1 MSSEQV
7 IYLAILGAGTVGS
20 GFFSG
25 SETALVGISKERV
38 HQLASESRAGR
49 RIEQLISSP
58 ERMLSTLLVANNIV
72 NVLAAAV
79 ATTLFIGLIGEQ
91 WGPWLATAAV
101 TAVILVFGEITPKT
115 LATRYP
121 ERFALAVAPAIW
133 QLSRVLAP
141 LASFFGAI
149 TRGILRLLRV
159 PVRGD
164 SDAVT
169 DADIRALAELGHR
182 DGQIEEVE
190 RKIIDA
196 LFDLADR
203 PIREVMTP
211 RVDIVTLTAP
221 VTMDEVR
228 SAVAATGHSRFPVT
242 GGDLDNLLGILFVKD
257 LLQRGVDATSD
268 DIVALL
274 RFPQFMPETATILD
288 TLTEMRQRKFAIACV
303 VDEHGGVEGII
314 TAKDLLAE
322 LVGELQDEY
331 DPGVPSVVRIGPR
344 QWIADGRLPV
354 EDLSAEIARPFPGGP
369 YSTVAGFFMA
379 MAGHVPEE
387 GDTIDIDGVR
397 LTVLDMERNRVD
409 RIDVSIICP
418 YARMGTLVQSRHSGR
433 GAAW

>member
-1 MSSEQV
+1 MSTEQV
-7 IYLAILGAGTVGS
+7 IYLAILAACTVGS

-25 SETALVGISKERV
+25 SETALIGISKERV
-38 HQLASESRAGR
+38 HQLASESKAGR
-49 RIEQLISSP
+49 RVEQLISDP

-79 ATTLFIGLIGEQ
+79 ATTLFIDLVGAE

-101 TAVILVFGEITPKT
+101 TTVILIFGEITPKT

-141 LASFFGAI
+141 VASFFGAI

-159 PVRGD
+159 PIRGD

-190 RKIIDA
+190 REIIDA

-211 RVDIVTLTAP
+211 RVDIVSLTDP
-221 VTMDEVR
+221 VSMDEVR

-242 GGDLDNLLGILFVKD
+242 RDDLDNLVGMLFVKD
-257 LLQRGVDATSD
+257 LLQRTTDASSD

-274 RFPQFMPETATILD
+274 RYPQFMPETATILD
-288 TLTEMRQRKFAIACV
+288 ALTEMRQRRFAIACV

-331 DPGVPSVVRIGPR
+331 DPGVASVVRIGPH
-344 QWIADGRLPV
+344 QWVADGRLPI
-354 EDLSAEIARPFPGGP
+354 EDLASEIDHVLPGGP

-379 MAGHVPEE
+379 IAGHVPDE
-387 GDTIDIDGVR
+387 GDSIDVDGIR

-409 RIDVSIICP
+409 RIDVSII
-418 YARMGTLVQSRHSGR
+418 
-433 GAAW
+433 

>member
-1 MSSEQV
+1 
-7 IYLAILGAGTVGS
+7 
-20 GFFSG
+20 
-25 SETALVGISKERV
+25 
-38 HQLASESRAGR
+38 
-49 RIEQLISSP
+49 
-58 ERMLSTLLVANNIV
+58 
-72 NVLAAAV
+72 
-79 ATTLFIGLIGEQ
+79 
-91 WGPWLATAAV
+91 V

-159 PVRGD
+159 PVRGE
-164 SDAVT
+164 SGTVT

-203 PIREVMTP
+203 PIRDVMTP
-211 RVDIVTLTAP
+211 RVDIIALTAP

-228 SAVAATGHSRFPVT
+228 EAVAGTGHSRFPVT
-242 GGDLDNLLGILFVKD
+242 SGDLDDLLGMLFVKD
-257 LLQRGVDATSD
+257 LLQQSVDATPE
-268 DIVALL
+268 DIAVLL

-288 TLTEMRQRKFAIACV
+288 ALTEMRQRRFAIACV

-331 DPGVPSVVRIGPR
+331 DPSVPSVVRIGPK
-344 QWIADGRLPV
+344 QWVADGRLPI
-354 EDLSAEIARPFPGGP
+354 EDLSAEVGRALTGGP

-379 MAGHVPEE
+379 AAGHVPDE
-387 GDTIDIDGVR
+387 GDSIDVDGVR

-409 RIDVSIICP
+409 RIDVSII
-418 YARMGTLVQSRHSGR
+418 
-433 GAAW
+433 

>member
-1 MSSEQV
+1 
-7 IYLAILGAGTVGS
+7 
-20 GFFSG
+20 
-25 SETALVGISKERV
+25 
-38 HQLASESRAGR
+38 
-49 RIEQLISSP
+49 
-58 ERMLSTLLVANNIV
+58 MLSTLLVANNIV

-79 ATTLFIGLIGEQ
+79 ATTLFIGLVGER

-133 QLSRVLAP
+133 QLSRFLAP

-149 TRGILRLLRV
+149 TRGILRLLRI
-159 PVRGD
+159 PLRGD

-211 RVDIVTLTAP
+211 RVDIVALAAP
-221 VTMDEVR
+221 ITMDEVR
-228 SAVAATGHSRFPVT
+228 AAVAATGHSRFPVT
-242 GGDLDNLLGILFVKD
+242 GRDLDDLLGMLHVKD
-257 LLQRGVDATSD
+257 LLQRSDRAAPEDIAT
-268 DIVALL
+268 LL
-274 RFPQFMPETATILD
+274 RFPQFMPETTTILD
-288 TLTEMRQRKFAIACV
+288 ALTEMRQRKFAIACV

-344 QWIADGRLPV
+344 QWVADGRVPI
-354 EDLSAEIARPFPGGP
+354 EDLAMEISQPLAGGA

-379 MAGHVPEE
+379 AAGHVPDE
-387 GDTIDIDGVR
+387 GDAIDVDGVR

-409 RIDVSIICP
+409 RIDISII
-418 YARMGTLVQSRHSGR
+418 
-433 GAAW
+433 

>member
-1 MSSEQV
+1 VSTEQV
-7 IYLAILGAGTVGS
+7 IYLAILAACTVSS

-25 SETALVGISKERV
+25 SETALIGISKERV
-38 HQLASESRAGR
+38 HQLASESKAGR
-49 RIEQLISSP
+49 RVEQLISDP
-58 ERMLSTLLVANNIV
+58 ERMLSTLLVANNVV

-79 ATTLFIGLIGEQ
+79 ATTLFIGLVGAE

-101 TAVILVFGEITPKT
+101 TTVILIFGEITPKT

-141 LASFFGAI
+141 VASFFGAI

-159 PVRGD
+159 PIRGD

-211 RVDIVTLTAP
+211 RVDIVSLTDP
-221 VTMDEVR
+221 VSMDEVR

-242 GGDLDNLLGILFVKD
+242 RGDLDDLVGMLFVKD
-257 LLQRGVDATSD
+257 LLQRTTDASSD

-274 RFPQFMPETATILD
+274 RYPQFMPETATILD
-288 TLTEMRQRKFAIACV
+288 ALTEMRQRRFAIACV

-331 DPGVPSVVRIGPR
+331 DPGVASVVRIGPH
-344 QWIADGRLPV
+344 QWVADGRLPI
-354 EDLSAEIARPFPGGP
+354 EDLASELDLELPSGP

-379 MAGHVPEE
+379 IAGHVPDE
-387 GDTIDIDGVR
+387 GDSIDVDGIR

-409 RIDVSIICP
+409 RIDVSII
-418 YARMGTLVQSRHSGR
+418 
-433 GAAW
+433 

>member
-1 MSSEQV
+1 MSSEQI
-7 IYLAILGAGTVGS
+7 IYLAILAACTVGS

-25 SETALVGISKERV
+25 SETALIGISKERV
-38 HQLASESRAGR
+38 HQLATESKAGR
-49 RIEQLISSP
+49 RVEQLISDP
-58 ERMLSTLLVANNIV
+58 ERMLSTLLVANNVV

-79 ATTLFIGLIGEQ
+79 ATTLFIGLVGAE

-101 TAVILVFGEITPKT
+101 TTVVLIFGEITPKT

-149 TRGILRLLRV
+149 TRAILRLMRV
-159 PVRGD
+159 PIRGD

-190 RKIIDA
+190 REIIDA

-211 RVDIVTLTAP
+211 RVDIVSLTDP

-228 SAVAATGHSRFPVT
+228 NAVAATGHSRFPVT
-242 GGDLDNLLGILFVKD
+242 RGDLDDLVGMLFVKD
-257 LLQRGVDATSD
+257 LLQRTADASSD

-274 RFPQFMPETATILD
+274 RYPQFMPETATILD
-288 TLTEMRQRKFAIACV
+288 ALTEMRQRRFAIACV

-331 DPGVPSVVRIGPR
+331 DPGVASVVRIGPH
-344 QWIADGRLPV
+344 QWVTDGRLPI
-354 EDLSAEIARPFPGGP
+354 EDLASEIDHELPGGS

-379 MAGHVPEE
+379 IAGHVPNE
-387 GDTIDIDGVR
+387 GDSIDVDGIR

-409 RIDVSIICP
+409 RIDVSII
-418 YARMGTLVQSRHSGR
+418 
-433 GAAW
+433 

>member
-1 MSSEQV
+1 MGSEQI
-7 IYLAILGAGTVGS
+7 IYLTILAACTVGS

-49 RIEQLISSP
+49 RIEQLISNP

-79 ATTLFIGLIGEQ
+79 ATTLFIGLVGEQ

-159 PVRGD
+159 PIRGD

-203 PIREVMTP
+203 PIRDVMTP

-228 SAVAATGHSRFPVT
+228 LAVAATGHSRFPVT
-242 GGDLDNLLGILFVKD
+242 GGGLDNLLGMLFVKD
-257 LLQRGVDATSD
+257 LLQRGVDTTPD
-268 DIVALL
+268 DIAKLL

-354 EDLSAEIARPFPGGP
+354 EDLSAEIGRAFPGGP

-379 MAGHVPEE
+379 TAGHIPAE

-397 LTVLDMERNRVD
+397 LTVLVMERNRVD
-409 RIDVSIICP
+409 RIDVSII
-418 YARMGTLVQSRHSGR
+418 
-433 GAAW
+433 

>member
-1 MSSEQV
+1 MSSEQI
-7 IYLAILGAGTVGS
+7 IYLVILAACTVGS

-25 SETALVGISKERV
+25 SETALIGISKERV
-38 HQLASESRAGR
+38 HQLASESKAGR
-49 RIEQLISSP
+49 RVEQLISDP

-79 ATTLFIGLIGEQ
+79 ATTLFIGLVGAQ

-164 SDAVT
+164 SGAVT

-211 RVDIVTLTAP
+211 RVDIV
-221 VTMDEVR
+221 V
-228 SAVAATGHSRFPVT
+228 
-242 GGDLDNLLGILFVKD
+242 
-257 LLQRGVDATSD
+257 
-268 DIVALL
+268 
-274 RFPQFMPETATILD
+274 
-288 TLTEMRQRKFAIACV
+288 
-303 VDEHGGVEGII
+303 
-314 TAKDLLAE
+314 
-322 LVGELQDEY
+322 
-331 DPGVPSVVRIGPR
+331 
-344 QWIADGRLPV
+344 ADGPCH
-354 EDLSAEIARPFPGGP
+354 D
-369 YSTVAGFFMA
+369 
-379 MAGHVPEE
+379 
-387 GDTIDIDGVR
+387 
-397 LTVLDMERNRVD
+397 
-409 RIDVSIICP
+409 
-418 YARMGTLVQSRHSGR
+418 GR
-433 GAAW
+433 GTPSRGDDRPLPIPRHQRRPR

>member
-1 MSSEQV
+1 VSSDQV
-7 IYLAILGAGTVGS
+7 IYLAILAACTVAS

-38 HQLASESRAGR
+38 HQLATESKAGR
-49 RIEQLISSP
+49 RVEQLISNP

-79 ATTLFIGLIGEQ
+79 ATTLFIGLVGAQ
-91 WGPWLATAAV
+91 WGPWIATAAV
-101 TAVILVFGEITPKT
+101 TTVILIFGEITPKT
-115 LATRYP
+115 LANRYP

-159 PVRGD
+159 PIRGS

-190 RKIIDA
+190 REIIDA

-211 RVDIVTLTAP
+211 RVDIVSLTDP
-221 VTMDEVR
+221 VAMDEVR

-242 GGDLDNLLGILFVKD
+242 RGDLDDLVGMLFVKD
-257 LLQRGVDATSD
+257 LLQRTADASSD

-274 RFPQFMPETATILD
+274 RYPQYMPETATILD
-288 TLTEMRQRKFAIACV
+288 ALTEMRQRRFAIACV

-331 DPGVPSVVRIGPR
+331 DPGVASVVRIGPN
-344 QWIADGRLPV
+344 QWVADGRLPI
-354 EDLSAEIARPFPGGP
+354 EDLASEIGHALPGGQ

-379 MAGHVPEE
+379 VAGHVPDE
-387 GDTIDIDGVR
+387 GDAIDVGRIR
-397 LTVLDMERNRVD
+397 LTILDMERNRVD
-409 RIDVSIICP
+409 RIDVSII
-418 YARMGTLVQSRHSGR
+418 
-433 GAAW
+433 

>member
-1 MSSEQV
+1 MSGEQI
-7 IYLAILGAGTVGS
+7 IYLAILAACTVSS

-38 HQLASESRAGR
+38 HQLASESKAGR
-49 RIEQLISSP
+49 RVEQLISDP
-58 ERMLSTLLVANNIV
+58 ERMLSTLLVANNVV

-79 ATTLFIGLIGEQ
+79 ATTLFIGLVGEQ

-101 TAVILVFGEITPKT
+101 TTVILIFGEITPKT

-141 LASFFGAI
+141 VASFFGAI

-159 PVRGD
+159 PIRG
-164 SDAVT
+164 SSGAVT

-190 RKIIDA
+190 REIIDA

-203 PIREVMTP
+203 PIRDVMTP
-211 RVDIVTLTAP
+211 RVDIVSLTDP
-221 VTMDEVR
+221 VTMEDIR
-228 SAVAATGHSRFPVT
+228 IAVAATGHSRFPVT
-242 GGDLDNLLGILFVKD
+242 KGDLDDLLGILFVKD
-257 LLQRGVDATSD
+257 LLQRTTDASPE
-268 DIVALL
+268 DIVELL

-288 TLTEMRQRKFAIACV
+288 ALTEMRQRKFAIACV
-303 VDEHGGVEGII
+303 VDEHGGIEGII

-331 DPGVPSVVRIGPR
+331 DPGVASVVRIGPN
-344 QWIADGRLPV
+344 QWVADGRLPI
-354 EDLSAEIARPFPGGP
+354 EDLATEIGRGLPSGP

-379 MAGHVPEE
+379 IAGHVPNE
-387 GDTIDIDGVR
+387 GDSIDIDGVR
-397 LTVLDMERNRVD
+397 LRVLDMERNRVD
-409 RIDVSIICP
+409 RIDVSVI
-418 YARMGTLVQSRHSGR
+418 
-433 GAAW
+433 

>member
-7 IYLAILGAGTVGS
+7 IYLVILATCTVGS

-25 SETALVGISKERV
+25 SETALIGISKERV
-38 HQLASESRAGR
+38 HQLASESKAGR
-49 RIEQLISSP
+49 RVEQLLTDP

-79 ATTLFIGLIGEQ
+79 ATTLFIGLVGEQ

-121 ERFALAVAPAIW
+121 ERFALAVSPAIW

-149 TRGILRLLRV
+149 TRGILWLLRV
-159 PVRGD
+159 PVRGA

-182 DGQIEEVE
+182 DGHIEEVE

-203 PIREVMTP
+203 PIRDVMTP
-211 RVDIVTLTAP
+211 RVDIVSLTAP

-228 SAVAATGHSRFPVT
+228 DAVAATGHSRFPVT
-242 GGDLDNLLGILFVKD
+242 GGNLDELLGMLFVKD
-257 LLQRGVDATSD
+257 LLQRSIDATPD
-268 DIVALL
+268 DIAALL

-344 QWIADGRLPV
+344 QWIADGRLPI
-354 EDLSAEIARPFPGGP
+354 EDLSAEIGQSLPAGP

-379 MAGHVPEE
+379 TAGHVPDE
-387 GDTIDIDGVR
+387 GDSIDVDGVR

-409 RIDVSIICP
+409 RIDVSII
-418 YARMGTLVQSRHSGR
+418 
-433 GAAW
+433 